1 MADQKIGIG
10 KWQKG
15 ALASPVDV
23 TSQNKTEVKVSKINL
38 EQDKISFHVDKIGEP
53 VIVKVSYII
62 QPLVSG
68 AKEIYRASPNFMVVV
83 PTSNDVTL
91 EVKRDKVEWLSILL
105 FLVGI
110 AGCILMILV
119 DNKEKEPAIGIA

>member
-1 MADQKIGIG
+1 MAKE
-10 KWQKG
+10 

-23 TSQNKTEVKVSKINL
+23 TSQNRKSEVKVSKI
-38 EQDKISFHVDKIGEP
+38 KIGEL
-53 VIVKVSYII
+53 VIVKVSYY
-62 QPLVSG
+62 PTFEVSG

-119 DNKEKEPAIGIA
+119 DRRKKSQLSELLSPKH

>member
-1 MADQKIGIG
+1 MAKE
-10 KWQKG
+10 

-23 TSQNKTEVKVSKINL
+23 TSQNRKSEVKVSKINL

-53 VIVKVSYII
+53 VTVKVSYY
-62 QPLVSG
+62 PTFEVSG

-105 FLVGI
+105 FFVGI

-119 DNKEKEPAIGIA
+119 DRRKKSQLSELLSPKH